1 MTSAPIRLEPYS
13 ASGHHTVMAV
23 RPRGY
28 SMSKPSS
35 SVSHKK
41 LQDVIAAADAMK
53 RQMSELQ
60 ALREEVDR
68 AEALHISERQQ
79 RQPEQ
84 TNRVS

>member
-1 MTSAPIRLEPYS
+1 
-13 ASGHHTVMAV
+13 MAV
-23 RPRGY
+23 RLRGY

-41 LQDVIAAADAMK
+41 LQDVVTAADGMK
-53 RQMSELQ
+53 RQMNELQ

-68 AEALHISERQQ
+68 AEALYIYERLQ

-84 TNRVS
+84 TKRVS

>member
-1 MTSAPIRLEPYS
+1 
-13 ASGHHTVMAV
+13 MAV
-23 RPRGY
+23 RLRGY

-41 LQDVIAAADAMK
+41 LQDVVTAADGMK
-53 RQMSELQ
+53 RQMNELQ

-68 AEALHISERQQ
+68 AEALYISERLQ

-84 TNRVS
+84 TKRVS